1 MIKGCFLVRLCTIV
15 NYVLGI
21 DCTVHP
27 LDVLGVS
34 NVTSTLK
41 SAFQSLFDRL
51 TSDMTPHDF
60 RLIRNSHQLDKPIS
74 LPFPQRDQLTPDSF
88 LVVVEQVV
96 QSNDVSILDN
106 SVNVNVIHV
115 EIPYG
120 GTGRKL
126 NVVDLESYFKR
137 KDCIIQKQR

>member
-1 MIKGCFLVRLCTIV
+1 
-15 NYVLGI
+15 
-21 DCTVHP
+21 
-27 LDVLGVS
+27 
-34 NVTSTLK
+34 
-41 SAFQSLFDRL
+41 
-51 TSDMTPHDF
+51 MTPHDF